1 MKRHIVESSSSEED
15 EVDHA
20 TFRAKPKKEISSSED
35 EEDDVI
41 HDKFEKVEVDLKN
54 YVYEPVHFVR
64 AHCKAGEKP
73 EVNTQVKLI
82 SCPRIFSFSC
92 NLLVVTS
99 LLM

>member
-1 MKRHIVESSSSEED
+1 MVILTHCLNSFFWTMKRYIVESSSSEED

-73 EVNTQVKLI
+73 EVNTQVK
-82 SCPRIFSFSC
+82 FF
-92 NLLVVTS
+92 T
-99 LLM
+99 